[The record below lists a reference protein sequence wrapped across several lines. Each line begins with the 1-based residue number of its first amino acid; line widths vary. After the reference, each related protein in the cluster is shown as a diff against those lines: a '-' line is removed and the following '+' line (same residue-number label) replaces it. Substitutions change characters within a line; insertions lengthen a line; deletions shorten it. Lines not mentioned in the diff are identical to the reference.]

1 VAIEHELNIKFIEK
15 FVAENIEKLQAEL
28 VGNQLITRE
37 YTRLKK
43 AKILGFL
50 SAINNPINT
59 DLFLK
64 ATGIENRNIEDII
77 NELIAE
83 GKLKGKY
90 QNSYYVPDRFTANQK
105 RIVTQFYENNG
116 YIDAEMLQKKFLVN
130 KPEEWIE
137 KNLNSQFVKLE
148 KMYFKP

>member
-15 FVAENIEKLQAEL
+15 LVAENIEKLQAEL

-77 NELIAE
+77 N
-83 GKLKGKY
+83 
-90 QNSYYVPDRFTANQK
+90 
-105 RIVTQFYENNG
+105 
-116 YIDAEMLQKKFLVN
+116 
-130 KPEEWIE
+130 
-137 KNLNSQFVKLE
+137 
-148 KMYFKP
+148 